1 MTAPLLEV
9 RDLVTRYETGGF
21 LRGPRRRVYA
31 VNGVSFDLAPGETLG
46 LVGESGSGKSTVG
59 RTILRLTPASAGT
72 VRFGGTDVLA
82 SEGAALR
89 ALRCRMQIVFQDPY
103 SSLDPRM
110 SLGRAVAEGLEIHRL
125 APAAEI
131 PSRVARLFEEVG
143 LDPSYMARYPH
154 QCSGGQ
160 RQRIG
165 IARALAVNPDFLIC
179 DEPVSALD
187 VSVQAQVLNLLADL
201 QRARGL
207 AFLFIAHDLA
217 VVRQLAHRIAVMYFG
232 RVVELA
238 PAEAVIQRPRH
249 PYTRALLSAV
259 PVPDPARQRAR
270 IVLSGEPPKPS
281 APPPG
286 CPFYSRCFHPMKNQH
301 CVDELPPLRPVEDS
315 LVACHYAEH
324 SSFPV
329 TGSPDP

>member
-1 MTAPLLEV
+1 MTTPLLEV
-9 RDLVTRYETGGF
+9 KDLVTRYETGGF
-21 LRGPRRRVYA
+21 LRGPARRVYA

-59 RTILRLTPASAGT
+59 RTILRLTPASAGS
-72 VRFGGTDVLA
+72 VRFAGIDVLA
-82 SEGAALR
+82 SAGAALR

-110 SLGRAVAEGLEIHRL
+110 NLGRAVAEGLEIHRL
-125 APAAEI
+125 VP
-131 PSRVARLFEEVG
+131 PSDIEARVARLFEEVG
-143 LDPSYMARYPH
+143 LDPSYMNRYPH

-160 RQRIG
+160 RQRVG

-238 PAEAVIQRPRH
+238 PAETVIHRPCH

-259 PVPDPARQRAR
+259 PIPDPARQRVR
-270 IVLSGEPPKPS
+270 IVLTGEPPRPS
-281 APPPG
+281 APPSG
-286 CPFYSRCFHPMKNQH
+286 CPFYSRCFHPMKNQR
-301 CVDELPPLRPVEDS
+301 C
-315 LVACHYAEH
+315 
-324 SSFPV
+324 
-329 TGSPDP
+329 

>member
-21 LRGPRRRVYA
+21 LRGPKRHVYA
-31 VNGVSFDLAPGETLG
+31 VNGVSLDVAPGETLG

-59 RTILRLTPASAGT
+59 RTILRLTPATAGS

-82 SEGAALR
+82 AEGAALR

-125 APAAEI
+125 VPPADI
-131 PSRVARLFEEVG
+131 GSRVARLFEEVG

-160 RQRIG
+160 RQRVG

-232 RVVELA
+232 RLVELA
-238 PAEAVIQRPRH
+238 AAETVIHHPRH

-259 PVPDPARQRAR
+259 PVPDPARQRIR
-270 IVLSGEPPKPS
+270 IVLRGEPPKPS
-281 APPPG
+281 APPSG
-286 CPFYSRCFHPMKNQH
+286 CPFFTRCFHPMKNQR
-301 CVDELPPLRPVEDS
+301 CLDELPQLRRVEES
-315 LVACHYAEH
+315 MVACHYAEH
-324 SSFPV
+324 STASSPAAPV
-329 TGSPDP
+329 P